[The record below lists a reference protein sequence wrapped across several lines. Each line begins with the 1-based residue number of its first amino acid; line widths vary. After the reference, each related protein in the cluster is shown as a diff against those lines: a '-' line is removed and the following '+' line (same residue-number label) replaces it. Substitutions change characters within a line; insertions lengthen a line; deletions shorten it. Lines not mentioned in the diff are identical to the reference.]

1 MFHMPHACPG
11 GGCRSCSGLPV
22 KPKRVIYSIISPA
35 QAVQK
40 GQGIVMSCSQWAAS
54 ETNGAIS
61 LAQAVKKGNLGCIEA
76 LVRAGA
82 DVNRADDERNTPIMV
97 AAHKGEP
104 WLLRRRRG
112 MTTVTSQW

>member
-1 MFHMPHACPG
+1 M
-11 GGCRSCSGLPV
+11 

-40 GQGIVMSCSQWAAS
+40 GQGIVMMSCSQWAAS

-97 AAHKGEP
+97 AAHKGEQ

-112 MTTVTSQW
+112 MTVTSQW